1 MKKLFLL
8 GLSFVI
14 ATSMFTACGNKKDAD
29 NTPSTPSQEESNT
42 TQDELGA
49 PTDDTTGGTTEGGS
63 TGIGESG
70 TDTTTGA
77 GMILAEGTKLDDI
90 VMKLGEELG
99 ITMPEKVDDTT
110 LVDIMGLNKDDVEE
124 YYGEYA
130 VVNTSAD
137 NIIAIKANEGKAD
150 TVKKALEE
158 RKNAVVKNF
167 EQYLPEQLDKAK
179 AGKVIQR
186 GNYVFLVIAGN
197 SEKGMD
203 NEIKRAEEIIDSYFT
218 K

>member
-49 PTDDTTGGTTEGGS
+49 PTDGTTGGATDGSS

-70 TDTTTGA
+70 DTTTGA

-137 NIIAIKANEGKAD
+137 NIIAVKAKEGKAD

>member
-49 PTDDTTGGTTEGGS
+49 PTDGTTGGATDGGS

-70 TDTTTGA
+70 DTTTGT
-77 GMILAEGTKLDDI
+77 GMTLTEGTKLDDI
-90 VMKLGEELG
+90 IMKLGEELG

-110 LVDIMGLNKDDVEE
+110 LVDIIGLNKDDVEE

-137 NIIAIKANEGKAD
+137 NIIAVKAKDGKVD